1 MYGPPVW
8 PPPPAQPP
16 APPPVPLPVP
26 RRSRV
31 LPVLVSIGLAVALI
45 LAVGVVILMIQV
57 HEDSASAAR
66 EPVNTA
72 TNPFLPPVGQDTT
85 GIAPP
90 AGSGG
95 TFTAS
100 TPGLYGGTLNK
111 ASCDATK
118 LVEFL
123 RTNPDK
129 ARAWASVLGIAIADI
144 DSFVSTLTTVV
155 LRSDTMVVNHG
166 FTNGK
171 ANAMVSLLQAGTA
184 VLVDKFGLPVVKCY
198 CGNPLKAYTGGK
210 RTYTGPSWSGF
221 DPAQVTTIVP
231 AATPV
236 PNYTMVD
243 LASGQT
249 YTRQPG
255 PQPNDTP
262 MTGPTQSSTP
272 STAPPAAAPSTT
284 APPRTTA
291 RQAEEL
297 LRARVNACANVRYPW
312 PPHAKLDYRAG
323 PNDGDTWRVTI
334 TGTHRDG
341 TVQTFIWNVN
351 PAADTVQPVNDD
363 ATTAGRYC
371 PGLAS

>member
-8 PPPPAQPP
+8 PQPPAQPP
-16 APPPVPLPVP
+16 APPVA

-45 LAVGVVILMIQV
+45 LAIGVVILMIQV
-57 HEDSASAAR
+57 RADAASAVR

-72 TNPFLPPVGQDTT
+72 TNPFLPPVGDDAM
-85 GIAPP
+85 GVVPP
-90 AGSGG
+90 PGSGA

-123 RTNPDK
+123 RANPDK
-129 ARAWASVLGIAIADI
+129 ARAWASVHGIATADI

-155 LRSDTMVVNHG
+155 LRSDTMVINHG
-166 FTNGK
+166 FTGGK
-171 ANAMVSLLQAGTA
+171 ANPLVSLLQAGTA
-184 VLVDKFGLPVVKCY
+184 VLVNQFGLPVVKCY
-198 CGNPLKAYTGGK
+198 CGNPLKAYAGGK
-210 RTYTGPSWSGF
+210 RTYTGPSWPSF

-231 AATPV
+231 ATTPV
-236 PNYTMVD
+236 PTYTMVD
-243 LASGQT
+243 LGSGQT

-255 PQPNDTP
+255 PQPNDTIAGQP
-262 MTGPTQSSTP
+262 QSSATA
-272 STAPPAAAPSTT
+272 TAPPATAPATS

-291 RQAEEL
+291 RQAEDL
-297 LRARVNACANVRYPW
+297 LRTRVNACANVRYPW

-323 PNDGDTWRVTI
+323 SNDGDTWRVTI
-334 TGTHRDG
+334 TGTHRDR
-341 TVQTFIWNVN
+341 TVQIFVWTVD
-351 PAADTVQPVNDD
+351 PAAGTVQPVNDD
-363 ATTAGRYC
+363 AITAGRFC
-371 PGLAS
+371 PGLAN

>member
-1 MYGPPVW
+1 M
-8 PPPPAQPP
+8 P
-16 APPPVPLPVP
+16 AP
-26 RRSRV
+26 RRWRV

-45 LAVGVVILMIQV
+45 LAVGVVILMFQV
-57 HEDSASAAR
+57 RADAASAVR

-72 TNPFLPPVGQDTT
+72 ANPFLPPVGDDAM
-85 GIAPP
+85 GVVPP

-111 ASCDATK
+111 ASCDAAK
-118 LVEFL
+118 MVEFL
-123 RTNPDK
+123 RANPDK
-129 ARAWASVLGIAIADI
+129 ARAWASVQGIATADI
-144 DSFVSTLTTVV
+144 DSFAATLTTAV

-166 FTNGK
+166 FTGGK
-171 ANAMVSLLQAGTA
+171 ADPLVSLLQAGTA
-184 VLVDKFGLPVVKCY
+184 VLVNQFGLPVVKCY
-198 CGNPLKAYTGGK
+198 CGNPLKPYAGRR

-231 AATPV
+231 ATTPV
-236 PNYTMVD
+236 PSYTMVD
-243 LASGQT
+243 LDSGQT

-255 PQPNDTP
+255 PQPTDTP
-262 MTGPTQSSTP
+262 ATGTP
-272 STAPPAAAPSTT
+272 PPPATAPPATAPPTTAPPTT

-291 RQAEEL
+291 RQAEDL

-341 TVQTFIWNVN
+341 TVQIFVWNVD
-351 PAADTVQPVNDD
+351 PAAGTVKPVNDD
-363 ATTAGRYC
+363 AITAGRYC
-371 PGLAS
+371 SGLAS